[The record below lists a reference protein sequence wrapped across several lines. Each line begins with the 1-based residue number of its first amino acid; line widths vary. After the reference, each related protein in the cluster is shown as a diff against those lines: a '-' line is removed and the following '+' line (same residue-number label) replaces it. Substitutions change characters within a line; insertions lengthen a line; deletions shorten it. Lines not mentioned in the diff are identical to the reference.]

1 MVCLTFL
8 ISNLYFLITMQRY
21 KEYLKYASC
30 LMYFF
35 YILTLIIYMGEK
47 LTFCSRKSQRIH
59 HFIIH
64 ITFMS
69 LNPMVTYSL
78 ATCKELL
85 GDYRGCA
92 LASA

>member
-1 MVCLTFL
+1 MVCLTIL

-21 KEYLKYASC
+21 KELSKYANY

-35 YILTLIIYMGEK
+35 CILTLIIYVGAK
-47 LTFCSRKSQRIH
+47 LTFYSRKSQRIH
-59 HFIIH
+59 HFIVY

-78 ATCKELL
+78 AIGKELL
-85 GDYRGCA
+85 GD
-92 LASA
+92 